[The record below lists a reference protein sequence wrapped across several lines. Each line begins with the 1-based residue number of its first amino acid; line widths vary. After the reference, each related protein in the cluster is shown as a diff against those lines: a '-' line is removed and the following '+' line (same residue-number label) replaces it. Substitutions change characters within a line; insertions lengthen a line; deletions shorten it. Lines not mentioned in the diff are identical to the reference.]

1 MVGYLDSSFLT
12 GANATF
18 IAELYARYLEDPGSV
33 DPSWIPYFN
42 ELGDDPSAVHGDFIA
57 TPWANRGSKVIGVP
71 DPDAPKPKPAG
82 KGVKEGAAALAGPGA
97 PEADIRKRIIDSIR
111 ALMMVR
117 VYRVR
122 GHLMADL
129 DPLKMVKPVQ
139 HPELDYRSYGFTEDD
154 LDREIYMD
162 YVLGLEKATLRKII
176 QVVQNTYC
184 GHMGVEYMHIQD
196 PDQKAWIQKRIEAAT
211 SQANFTDRGKR
222 AILERLTEAEG
233 FERFLQLKYTG
244 TKRFG
249 LEGGETMIPA
259 IEQILKRGSQLG
271 LREVVLG
278 MAHRGRLNMLT
289 SILHKPYRA
298 MFSEFQGNPANP
310 EDVQGSG
317 DVKYHLGTS
326 ADREFDG
333 IDVHLSLTA
342 NPSHLEAADPVVL
355 GKVRA
360 KQAQRGDAERK
371 QVMGLLIHGDAALAG
386 QGIVA
391 ECLMLS
397 QLKGYTTG
405 GTIHFVINNQIG
417 FTTAPQFSRSGPY
430 CTDITKAV
438 QAPIFHVNGD
448 DVEAVVY
455 AARIAM
461 EFRQEFGADVV
472 VDMVCY
478 RRHGHNESD
487 EPAFTQPLMY
497 RKIARHPTTR
507 QIYAKTLETEG
518 VLAAGEGDAMV
529 QAFHDRLDG
538 EFAAA
543 STYRPNKADWLEGRW
558 KGIIP
563 GHDEDSELPVET
575 APDEAFQ
582 EDRTGVELDELKAVG
597 AAITTVP
604 GDFNINRK
612 VLRQIEA
619 KREMFASGQGI
630 DWATAEALAFGT
642 LLKEGTPVRLSGQ
655 DSGRGTFS
663 HRHAVLTD
671 QDSEA
676 RYVPLCHVGEGQGSF
691 EVLDSPLSENA
702 VLGYEYG
709 YSLAEP
715 HQLVLWEGQFG
726 DFANGAQ
733 VIFDQFVSSA
743 ESKWLRMSGLVC
755 LLPHGYE
762 GQGPEHSSGRVER
775 YLQLCAEDNMQVGN
789 FTTPANY
796 FHALRRQVRRNFRKP
811 LIVMTPKS
819 MLRDKRMTSKLE
831 DFLPG
836 TRFLRTIPEQETLA
850 PDDKIRRVLLCSGKV
865 YFDLAAG
872 RAERGIDDV
881 AIVRVEQ
888 LYPWPKNALERHL
901 SRYPNAELFWVQEEP
916 ANMGAWLFVLPRL
929 QFLAEELGHADI
941 RPTYVGRRAAASP
954 ATGLMRNHTKEQAAI
969 VEQALTGKR
978 EELFQPFRRSTTLAR
993 LMPQGSVKK
1002 KG

>member
-1 MVGYLDSSFLT
+1 MVGFIDSSFLT

-33 DPSWIPYFN
+33 DPSWIPYFA
-42 ELGDDPSAVHGDFIA
+42 ELADDPAAVHGDFVA
-57 TPWANRGSKVIGVP
+57 TPWASRGSKVIGVP
-71 DPDAPKPKPAG
+71 DPDAPPAKPG
-82 KGVKEGAAALAGPGA
+82 KGIKDGAAAVAGAGA
-97 PEADIRKRIIDSIR
+97 SEADIRKRIVDSIR
-111 ALMMVR
+111 ALMMIR

-129 DPLKMVKPVQ
+129 DPLKITKPLQ

-162 YVLGLEKATLRKII
+162 YVLGLEKATLRRII
-176 QVVQNTYC
+176 QVVQQTYC
-184 GHMGVEYMHIQD
+184 GTMGVEYMHIQD
-196 PDQKAWIQKRIEAAT
+196 PDQKAWIQKRIEA
-211 SQANFTDRGKR
+211 SANHPSFTDRGKR
-222 AILERLTEAEG
+222 AILERLTQAEG

-271 LREVVLG
+271 IREVVLG

-289 SILHKPYRA
+289 SVLHKPYRA

-326 ADREFDG
+326 ADREFD
-333 IDVHLSLTA
+333 DVSVHLSLTA
-342 NPSHLEAADPVVL
+342 NPSHLDAVDPVVL

-360 KQAQRGDAERK
+360 KQDQRDDAERT
-371 QVMGLLIHGDAALAG
+371 QVMGLLIHGDAALSG
-386 QGIVA
+386 QGVIA

-448 DVEAVVY
+448 DPLAVTE
-455 AARIAM
+455 AARIAV
-461 EFRQEFGADVV
+461 EFRQEFQTDVV

-487 EPAFTQPLMY
+487 EPAFTQPIMY

-507 QIYAKTLETEG
+507 QVYAKALE
-518 VLAAGEGDAMV
+518 AAGVIATGEADAMV
-529 QAFHDRLDG
+529 TAFHDRLET
-538 EFAAA
+538 EFEAAN
-543 STYRPNKADWLEGRW
+543 TFRPNKADWLEGRW

-575 APDEAFQ
+575 TADDAFS
-582 EDRTGVELDELKAVG
+582 EERTGVEIAELKAVG
-597 AAITTVP
+597 NALATVP
-604 GDFNINRK
+604 ETFNLNRK
-612 VLRQIEA
+612 IQRQLEA
-619 KREMFASGQGI
+619 KREMFNSGEGI

-663 HRHAVLTD
+663 HRHAVLID
-671 QDSEA
+671 QDTEE
-676 RYVPLCHVGEGQGSF
+676 RYTPLSNIAPEQGRF

-702 VLGYEYG
+702 VLGFEYG
-709 YSLAEP
+709 YALAEP

-733 VIFDQFVSSA
+733 VIFDQFISSA
-743 ESKWLRMSGLVC
+743 ESKWLRMSGITC

-762 GQGPEHSSGRVER
+762 GQGPEHSSARLER

-811 LIVMTPKS
+811 LMVMTPKS
-819 MLRDKRMTSKLE
+819 MLRDKRMISKLA
-831 DFLPG
+831 DFGPDS
-836 TRFLRTIPEQETLA
+836 RFLRTIPEVETIA

-888 LYPWPKNALERHL
+888 LYPWPKNALVRHL
-901 SRYPNAELFWVQEEP
+901 SRYPNAEIFWVQEEP
-916 ANMGAWLFVLPRL
+916 ANMGAWLFALPRL
-929 QFLAEELGHADI
+929 TYLSEEVGK
-941 RPTYVGRRAAASP
+941 RNTPPTYVGRRAAASP

-969 VEQALTGKR
+969 VEQALTSPR
-978 EELFQPFRRSTTLAR
+978 EDLFQPFRRSTKLA
-993 LMPQGSVKK
+993 LLQPQGSVKK
-1002 KG
+1002 KN

>member
-1 MVGYLDSSFLT
+1 MVGLIDSSFLT

-18 IAELYARYLEDPGSV
+18 IAELYARYLEDPASV
-33 DPSWIPYFN
+33 DASWVPYFA
-42 ELGDDPSAVHGDFIA
+42 ELADDAASVHGDFVA
-57 TPWANRGSKVIGVP
+57 TPWAKRGTRVIGVP
-71 DPDAPKPKPAG
+71 DPDAPPPKKPG
-82 KGVKEGAAALAGPGA
+82 QGIKEGAAALAGTGA
-97 PEADIRKRIIDSIR
+97 SEAEIRKRIVDSIR
-111 ALMMVR
+111 ALMMIR

-129 DPLKMVKPVQ
+129 DPLKMVKPPQ
-139 HPELDYRSYGFTEDD
+139 HPELDFRSYGFTEDD

-162 YVLGLEKATLRKII
+162 FVLGLEKATLRRIL
-176 QVVQNTYC
+176 QVVQMTYC
-184 GHMGVEYMHIQD
+184 GTIGVEYMHIQD
-196 PDQKAWIQKRIEAAT
+196 PDQKAWIQKRIET
-211 SQANFTDRGKR
+211 EANQPRFTDRGKR

-271 LREVVLG
+271 IREVALG

-289 SILHKPYRA
+289 TLLHKPYRA

-333 IDVHLSLTA
+333 IPVHLSLTA
-342 NPSHLEAADPVVL
+342 NPSHLDAADPVVL

-360 KQAQRGDAERK
+360 KQEQRGDAERK
-371 QVMGLLIHGDAALAG
+371 EVMGLLIHGDAALAG
-386 QGIVA
+386 QGVIA

-397 QLKGYTTG
+397 QLKGFTTG
-405 GTIHFVINNQIG
+405 GTLHFVINNQIG
-417 FTTAPQFSRSGPY
+417 FTTAPQYSRSGPY
-430 CTDITKAV
+430 CTDVAKGV

-448 DVEAVVY
+448 DPEAVVHV
-455 AARIAM
+455 ARIAV
-461 EFRQEFGADVV
+461 EFRQEFKTDVV

-487 EPAFTQPLMY
+487 EPAFTQPIMY

-507 QIYAKTLETEG
+507 QIYARVLEEQGTI
-518 VLAAGEGDAMV
+518 AAGEADGLV
-529 QAFHDRLDG
+529 TAFHDRLEQ

-543 STYRPNKADWLEGRW
+543 KSFRPNKADWLEGRW
-558 KGIIP
+558 SGLIQGQDP
-563 GHDEDSELPVET
+563 DSDT
-575 APDEAFQ
+575 PDEGAVLQ
-582 EDRTGVELDELKAVG
+582 EERTGVPVEELRAVG
-597 AAITTVP
+597 KALTSLP
-604 GDFNINRK
+604 EGFNVNRK
-612 VLRQIEA
+612 ILRQLEA
-619 KREMFASGQGI
+619 KQEMFDRGEGI

-655 DSGRGTFS
+655 DCGRGTFS
-663 HRHAVLTD
+663 QRHAVLTD
-671 QDSEA
+671 QDSET
-676 RYVPLCHVGEGQGSF
+676 RYVPLANVAPEQGHF
-691 EVLDSPLSENA
+691 EILDSPLSENA
-702 VLGYEYG
+702 VLGFEYG

-733 VIFDQFVSSA
+733 VIFDQFISSA
-743 ESKWLRMSGLVC
+743 ESKWLRMSGLTV
-755 LLPHGYE
+755 LLPHGFE
-762 GQGPEHSSGRVER
+762 GQGPEHSSARLER

-789 FTTPANY
+789 LTTPANY

-811 LIVMTPKS
+811 LILMTPKS
-819 MLRDKRMTSKLE
+819 MLRDKRMTSSLA
-831 DFLPG
+831 DFAPE
-836 TRFLRTIPEQETLA
+836 TRFLRTIPEVGTLA
-850 PDDKIRRVLLCSGKV
+850 PDDKVRRVLLCSGKV

-881 AIVRVEQ
+881 AIIRVEQ
-888 LYPWPKNALERHL
+888 LYPWPKNTLMKLLA
-901 SRYPNAELFWVQEEP
+901 RYPNAEIFWVQEEP
-916 ANMGAWLFVLPRL
+916 ANMGSWLFVSPRL
-929 QFLAEELGHADI
+929 GFMMEELGRVDV
-941 RPTYVGRRAAASP
+941 RPMYVGRRASASP
-954 ATGLMRNHTKEQAAI
+954 ATGLLRTHTAEQAAI

-978 EELFQPFRRSTTLAR
+978 DELFQPFRRSTHLAR
-993 LMPQGSVKK
+993 LSPQGSVPKK
-1002 KG
+1002 R